1 MGYMIDKPKDIAS
14 FRYMTLL
21 VGLRSE
27 IKGVRLTNK
36 ARTCY
41 SIIKSEFGL
50 KGNKQSV
57 LEQYEK
63 ILSDM
68 HDCEDY
74 VEHGLYA
81 RPNGSTNDYYYCGKC
96 NALLQTG

>member
-1 MGYMIDKPKDIAS
+1 MGYMIDKPRDIAS

-27 IKGVRLTNK
+27 IKGLRLTNK

-57 LEQYEK
+57 LKQYEK

-68 HDCEDY
+68 E
-74 VEHGLYA
+74 EG
-81 RPNGSTNDYYYCGKC
+81 
-96 NALLQTG
+96 

>member
-1 MGYMIDKPKDIAS
+1 MSINRDEVKRCNRKASHMSTAWGFRACSKHAVGGMMAYNRELEPSLKYKKDYQ
-14 FRYMTLL
+14 RCDQLL
-21 VGLRSE
+21 Y
-27 IKGVRLTNK
+27 
-36 ARTCY
+36 A
-41 SIIKSEFGL
+41 
-50 KGNKQSV
+50 
-57 LEQYEK
+57 
-63 ILSDM
+63 